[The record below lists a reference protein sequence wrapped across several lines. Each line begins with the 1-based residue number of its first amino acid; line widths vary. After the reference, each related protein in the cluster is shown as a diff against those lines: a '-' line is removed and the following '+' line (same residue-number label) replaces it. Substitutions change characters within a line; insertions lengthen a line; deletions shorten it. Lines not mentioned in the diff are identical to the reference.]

1 MKEDI
6 YTILPPPTALVQVVQ
21 PDHLVFSIKNWRSS
35 WILEVGRT
43 YEIMIH
49 VYSEKKQQIFP
60 SDNLNIESIF
70 QALNFRVDFKSKNG
84 SYNVVTGLKKGLTQN
99 KATLIGTFIAD
110 DQIDK

>member
-1 MKEDI
+1 M
-6 YTILPPPTALVQVVQ
+6 
-21 PDHLVFSIKNWRSS
+21 
-35 WILEVGRT
+35 
-43 YEIMIH
+43 
-49 VYSEKKQQIFP
+49 
-60 SDNLNIESIF
+60 F

>member
-1 MKEDI
+1 
-6 YTILPPPTALVQVVQ
+6 
-21 PDHLVFSIKNWRSS
+21 
-35 WILEVGRT
+35 
-43 YEIMIH
+43 MIH
-49 VYSEKKQQIFP
+49 VYSEKKQLIFP
-60 SDNLNIESIF
+60 SDNLNIESMF